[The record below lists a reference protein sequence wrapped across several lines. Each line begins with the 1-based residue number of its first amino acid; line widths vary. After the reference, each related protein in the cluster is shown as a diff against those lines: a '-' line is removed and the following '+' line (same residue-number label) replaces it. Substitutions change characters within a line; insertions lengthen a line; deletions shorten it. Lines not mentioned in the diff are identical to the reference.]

1 MHVEVIS
8 PEQLPARAALW
19 VADRLWSA
27 WAERGVAH
35 LAVSGGSTP
44 AAMFASLADLELPWR
59 DVHVWQVDERVAP
72 DGHADRNASQL
83 GPLADAGA
91 TLHLM
96 DVTAADL
103 EGAAVAYA
111 GDLHVRCKGLLD
123 VVHLG
128 LGPDGHTASWTPGD
142 PVIAE
147 ESVDVA
153 VTRPYQGRV
162 RLTLTRP
169 AVNRARSIGFLVA
182 GAAKADA
189 LQRLMTDDPA
199 VPATAVRRERA
210 VCFADPA
217 AVGR

>member
-19 VADRLWSA
+19 IADRLWSA
-27 WAERGVAH
+27 WAERGAAH

-44 AAMFASLADLELPWR
+44 AAMFASLAALELPWG

-96 DVTAADL
+96 DVTSPDL

-111 GDLHVRCKGLLD
+111 GDLHVACKGLLD

-128 LGPDGHTASWTPGD
+128 LGSDGHTASWTPGD
-142 PVIAE
+142 PVIAV
-147 ESVDVA
+147 ESADVA
-153 VTRPYQGRV
+153 VTRAYQGRA

-169 AVNRARSIGFLVA
+169 AVNRARSIGFLVG
-182 GAAKADA
+182 GASKADA
-189 LQRLMTDDPA
+189 LQRLMTDDPT

>member
-1 MHVEVIS
+1 MHVEVIA
-8 PEQLPARAALW
+8 PEVLPARAALW
-19 VADRLWSA
+19 FADRLWSA

-44 AAMFASLADLELPWR
+44 AAMFTVLADLALPWS

-72 DGHADRNASQL
+72 DGHPDRNASQL

-96 DVTAADL
+96 DVGAGDL
-103 EGAAVAYA
+103 AGAAVAYA
-111 GDLHVRCKGLLD
+111 GDLHVACKGVLD

-128 LGPDGHTASWTPGD
+128 LGSDGHTASWTPGD

-147 ESVDVA
+147 ETLA
-153 VTRPYQGRV
+153 VGVTAEYQGRV

-182 GAAKADA
+182 GASKAGA
-189 LQRLMTDDPA
+189 LHRLMTDDPA
-199 VPATAVRRERA
+199 VPASAVRRERA
-210 VCFADPA
+210 VCFVDPA
-217 AVGR
+217 AAGR